1 MSLNTQNLQSIINF
15 IWTVADD
22 VLINKFLENQYQDV
36 ILPMTVLR
44 RLDLALEPT
53 KDKVLKT
60 HKEFKKKIDNVSGL
74 LTSELHGSGLAFYNT
89 SQFTMKKLLADPK
102 NIDTNFLDYLNGF
115 SENVQDIITKFKFR
129 NQLKTFEETGITFSL
144 IEKFCN
150 PKVELSPDKISPMAM
165 GYMFEDLIRRFNEKT
180 NAAAGRHFTPRE
192 IIELMTHLVYLP
204 VKNKIQK
211 GTFLVY
217 DPCAGSGA
225 MLTQSKLFATNPE
238 GEIKSKATFHLYGQE
253 NTGEMYAVCKSDM
266 LLKGED
272 PDKIKFGST
281 LSEYGF
287 DPDLKFNFML
297 TNPPYGT
304 TWKQDIDNLN
314 VGTEQK
320 VSIVDKRFNLPVKN
334 YKGELEENCLT
345 SRSNDGQLMFLLH
358 MISKMKSPKDG
369 GSRIASVHNASAL
382 FNGEPGSGE
391 SMIRQYIIENDLLE
405 TVIALPPDMFYNT
418 NISSFILVV
427 TNIKS
432 EERKGKIQLIN
443 ATQFWEK
450 MDKPLGKK
458 RKQLSPSQI
467 EDLTNTY
474 LSFKESQNS
483 LIFNNDEFGYKQI
496 NIFEPLK
503 DKDGIV
509 LKDNKGNILP
519 DKETKLIEN
528 VPINSDIKKHIEKNV
543 KPIISNVIY
552 DTKKYKIGY
561 DIPFPKFFFEKNES
575 KYPSELLKVIREIKI
590 NLIRQKAD
598 RFFNQF
604 VSDLVV
610 SHSEKMYW
618 LSNYPREWPI
628 LKAKY
633 IFKEISIKNTEEQQL
648 LSVTQDQGVIPRD
661 LLDKDV
667 MNPSDDISGFK
678 LVHVGDFVI
687 SLRSFQGGLEF
698 SEYEGLVSPAYTVL
712 KNKKDIDTSFYKFLF
727 KSTAFISA
735 LQTLISGIRDGK
747 SIKYKDFGEM
757 YIPYPPI
764 ELQTK
769 IGNELSND
777 AELQEIENQILLITK
792 TFLEANYK
800 FNSSSKLEIAAE
812 ARENYSMR

>member
-1 MSLNTQNLQSIINF
+1 MSLNTQSLQPIINF

-22 VLINKFLENQYQDV
+22 VLINKFLENDYQKV

-60 HKEFKKKIDNVSGL
+60 HEEYKSKIDNLYGL
-74 LTSELHGSGLAFYNT
+74 LTSEQHGTGLAFYNT
-89 SQFTMKKLLADPK
+89 SKFTMKKLLADPK
-102 NIDTNFLDYLNGF
+102 NIDANFLDYLNGY
-115 SENVQDIITKFKFR
+115 SENVQDIINKFEFR
-129 NQLKTFEETGITFSL
+129 NHLRRFEETGITFSL

-150 PKVELSPDKISPMAM
+150 PKVELSPEKTSPMAM

-204 VKNKIQK
+204 VKEKIQK

-217 DPCAGSGA
+217 DPCVGSGA
-225 MLTQSKLFATNPE
+225 MLTQSKAFATNPE
-238 GEIKSKATFHLYGQE
+238 GEIKSEATFHLYGQE

-304 TWKQDIDNLN
+304 SWKQDIDNLN
-314 VGTEQK
+314 VGTEK
-320 VSIVDKRFNLPVKN
+320 KISIVDKRFNLKIKN
-334 YKGELEENCLT
+334 FKGELEETCLT
-345 SRSNDGQLMFLLH
+345 SRSNDGQLMFMLH
-358 MISKMKSPKDG
+358 MLSKMKESKDG

-391 SMIRQYIIENDLLE
+391 SMTRQYIIENDLLE

-427 TNIKS
+427 TNVK
-432 EERKGKIQLIN
+432 EERRKGKIQLIN
-443 ATQFWEK
+443 ATHYFEK

-458 RKQLSPSQI
+458 RKQLSNKQI
-467 EDLTNTY
+467 EDLTQTY
-474 LSFKESQNS
+474 LEFKESDNS
-483 LIFNNDEFGYKQI
+483 LIFKNEEFGYKQI
-496 NIFEPLK
+496 NIFEPLIDENGMLVK
-503 DKDGIV
+503 DT
-509 LKDNKGNILP
+509 KGAIQP
-519 DKETKLIEN
+519 DKETKMIEN
-528 VPINSDIKKHIEKNV
+528 VPINNNIKQHIEENV
-543 KPIISNVIY
+543 KPLIKDVFY
-552 DTKKYKIGY
+552 DDKKYKIGY

-575 KYPSELLKVIREIKI
+575 KYPNELLKTIREIKI
-590 NLIRQKAD
+590 NLVRQKSD
-598 RFFNQF
+598 IYFNHY
-604 VSDLVV
+604 VSELVV

-618 LSNYPREWPI
+618 LSNYPRDWEI

-633 IFKEISIKNTEEQQL
+633 IFKEISVKNTEEEQEL

-667 MNPSDDISGFK
+667 MNPSDDLSGFK
-678 LVHVGDFVI
+678 LVTKGDFVI

-712 KNKKDIDTSFYKFLF
+712 KNKRPIDSSFYKFLF

-757 YIPYPPI
+757 YIPYPKI
-764 ELQTK
+764 EEQIE
-769 IGNELSND
+769 IGQELSND
-777 AELQEIENQILLITK
+777 SELKEIESQIMKITSG
-792 TFLEANYK
+792 FLDLKKVKIYE
-800 FNSSSKLEIAAE
+800 
-812 ARENYSMR
+812 